1 MEPRATICDVGP
13 RDGLQSDN
21 VTLAPAVRTD
31 FCRRLADAGLPRV
44 EAASFVHP
52 GRVPQMAG
60 AEEVVE
66 GLEPRPGVR
75 WAGLVLNERGLE
87 RALGTTVDEIHLS
100 YGVTD
105 SFTRAN
111 QGMSAGEAAEAA
123 ERMIGAAHAAGRPV
137 AATLSVAFGC
147 PYEGEVDPGVVVEHA
162 ARLGAAGADEIL
174 LADTIGVG
182 VPSQVRRLVPAVA
195 AASPGARVGLHL
207 HDTRGT
213 GLANA
218 DAGLECGV
226 SLFDA
231 SVAGLGGCPF
241 APGSTGNIATEDLV
255 YMLER
260 MNVATGI
267 DLDALLG
274 VATWLES
281 VLGRELPGR
290 VLRAGPFPARSAA

>member
-1 MEPRATICDVGP
+1 VEHRATICDVGP

-21 VTLAPAVRTD
+21 VTLDPGVRAEL
-31 FCRRLADAGLPRV
+31 CRRLADAGLPRV

-60 AEEVVE
+60 AEQVVE
-66 GLEPRPGVR
+66 ALEPRPDVR

-87 RALGTTVDEIHLS
+87 RALATAVDEVHLS

-105 SFTRAN
+105 SFTEAN
-111 QGMSAGEAAEAA
+111 QGMTASEAAGAA
-123 ERMIGAAHAAGRPV
+123 ERLIGAAHAAGRPV
-137 AATLSVAFGC
+137 SATLSVAFGC
-147 PYEGEVDPGVVVEHA
+147 PYEGEVDPGLVIEHA
-162 ARLGAAGADEIL
+162 ALLGAAGADEVL

-195 AASPGARVGLHL
+195 AAAPGARIGLHL

-218 DAGLECGV
+218 DAALECGV

-241 APGSTGNIATEDLV
+241 APGSSGNIATEDVV

-274 VATWLES
+274 VAAWLEG
-281 VLGRELPGR
+281 VLGRDLPGR
-290 VLRAGPFPARSAA
+290 VLRAGPFPARRAA